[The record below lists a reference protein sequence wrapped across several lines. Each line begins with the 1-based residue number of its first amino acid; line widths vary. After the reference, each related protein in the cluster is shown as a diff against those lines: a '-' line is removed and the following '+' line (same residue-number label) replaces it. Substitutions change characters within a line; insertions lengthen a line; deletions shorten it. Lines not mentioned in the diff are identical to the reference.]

1 MVENSAALFRG
12 GKGVLKHPEDRVH
25 VGAVVQRETL
35 DLLIGQPARRKPV
48 SHKLSADSLVKEG
61 HRATTPL
68 RAAHPAVEASRATRS
83 AFPEPTDGGSASRP
97 PRARREIRQ
106 LADHLLTKPP
116 DFVALECHS
125 RSCGQDRTDLR
136 HGDARRGSKVRS
148 LRTLSHLDDSS
159 GGSPRALRSSAGP

>member
-106 LADHLLTKPP
+106 LADHRRIS
-116 DFVALECHS
+116 S
-125 RSCGQDRTDLR
+125 RSPLV
-136 HGDARRGSKVRS
+136 SRS
-148 LRTLSHLDDSS
+148 LRTPWSA
-159 GGSPRALRSSAGP
+159 PTCRTRLRSKPTPASQFSQGALAAIGPKGGR